1 MVICLRNTLAIVTFL
16 RKLSVREVYDRDGY
30 DVYDR
35 DEYGPPRAEPAG
47 NHTPREPSA
56 HRGPQNEGLRRV
68 GIALS
73 G

>member
-1 MVICLRNTLAIVTFL
+1 MLD
-16 RKLSVREVYDRDGY
+16 VYDRDGY

-35 DEYGPPRAEPAG
+35 DGHDSRHAEPAG

-56 HRGPQNEGLRRV
+56 HRGTRNEWLRRV
-68 GIALS
+68 GVALR